1 MFFVFVFLRGRNT
14 FELLACL
21 APRLRGYFIFNHFI
35 LSNFR
40 YFSGQNKCM
49 PEFDFTIV
57 QWVLLAV
64 SAILIGMSKVGVP
77 GVSMLAVPTLAII
90 FGGKASTGILL
101 PMLMMADIFGVGY
114 YHRHA
119 EWKYLWKLLPFAFV
133 GIGIALWV
141 GEVVNDEWFK
151 NIIAVMVFLSIGL
164 MLWKD
169 RKKEQ
174 TLFPDNWWFAAFLGI
189 LGGFATMIGNV
200 AGPIFAIYL
209 LAMHLPKNKFI
220 GTGAWFFLIVN
231 FCKFPLHIFVWKTIS
246 LHTLTLNIM
255 LLPAIALGA
264 FAGIQLVKQFSDKL
278 YRTAVIIVTA
288 LSAFLLL
295 I

>member
-1 MFFVFVFLRGRNT
+1 MPT
-14 FELLACL
+14 FDFSSFQWILLALCGL
-21 APRLRGYFIFNHFI
+21 
-35 LSNFR
+35 
-40 YFSGQNKCM
+40 
-49 PEFDFTIV
+49 
-57 QWVLLAV
+57 
-64 SAILIGMSKVGVP
+64 LIGMSKVGVP
-77 GVSMLAVPTLAII
+77 GVSMLVVPTLALI

-101 PMLMMADIFGVGY
+101 PMLMMADLFGVGY

-119 EWKYLWKLLPFAFV
+119 EWKYLWKLLPWAFA

-141 GEVVNDEWFK
+141 GEVVSDFWFK
-151 NIIAVMVFLSIGL
+151 NIIAILVFVCIAL
-164 MLWKD
+164 MLWRD
-169 RKKEQ
+169 RKKNQ
-174 TLFPDNWWFAAFLGI
+174 SLFPDSWWFAASMGI

-209 LAMHLPKNKFI
+209 LAMHLPKNSFI

-231 FCKFPLHIFVWKTIS
+231 LSKFPLHIFIWETITWDTLS
-246 LHTLTLNIM
+246 LDLT

-264 FAGIQLVKQFSDKL
+264 VVGINLVKKISEKL

>member
-1 MFFVFVFLRGRNT
+1 ML
-14 FELLACL
+14 ELD
-21 APRLRGYFIFNHFI
+21 
-35 LSNFR
+35 
-40 YFSGQNKCM
+40 FS
-49 PEFDFTIV
+49 TL
-57 QWVLLAV
+57 QWILLAV
-64 SAILIGMSKVGVP
+64 CGMLVGMSKVGVP
-77 GVSMLAVPTLAII
+77 GVSMLVVPTLALI

-101 PMLMMADIFGVGY
+101 PMLMMADLFGVGY

-119 EWKYLWKLLPFAFV
+119 EWKYLWKLLPWAFV

-141 GEVVNDEWFK
+141 GEVVNDTWFK
-151 NIIAVMVFLSIGL
+151 NIIAILVFLCIGL
-164 MLWKD
+164 MLWRD
-169 RKKEQ
+169 RKKGQ
-174 TLFPDNWWFAAFLGI
+174 NLFPDTWWFSATMGV

-209 LAMHLPKNKFI
+209 LAMHLPKNSFI

-231 FCKFPLHIFVWKTIS
+231 FSKFPLHIFVWKTIN
-246 LHTLTLNIM
+246 LDTLTLDLM
-255 LLPAIALGA
+255 LLPAIAFGA
-264 FAGIQLVKQFSDKL
+264 FAGIKLVQKISDKL

>member
-1 MFFVFVFLRGRNT
+1 
-14 FELLACL
+14 
-21 APRLRGYFIFNHFI
+21 
-35 LSNFR
+35 
-40 YFSGQNKCM
+40 M
-49 PEFDFTIV
+49 PVFDFTTI
-57 QWVLLAV
+57 QWVLLV
-64 SAILIGMSKVGVP
+64 LSAMLIGMSKVGVP
-77 GVSMLAVPTLAII
+77 GVSMLVVPTLAII

-101 PMLMMADIFGVGY
+101 PILMMADVFAVTY

-119 EWKYLWKLLPFAFV
+119 EWKYLWKLLPFAFI
-133 GIGIALWV
+133 GIGTALWV

-164 MLWKD
+164 MLWRD

-174 TLFPDNWWFAAFLGI
+174 NSFPDSWWFAAFMGI

-220 GTGAWFFLIVN
+220 GTTAWFFLIVN
-231 FCKFPLHIFVWKTIS
+231 FSKFPLHILVWKTIDWQTLS
-246 LHTLTLNIM
+246 LDLM
-255 LLPAIALGA
+255 LLPGIALGA
-264 FAGIQLVKQFSDKL
+264 FLGIQLIKKISDKL

>member
-1 MFFVFVFLRGRNT
+1 M
-14 FELLACL
+14 FEL
-21 APRLRGYFIFNHFI
+21 
-35 LSNFR
+35 
-40 YFSGQNKCM
+40 
-49 PEFDFTIV
+49 DFTTL
-57 QWVLLAV
+57 QWALFAV
-64 SAILIGMSKVGVP
+64 CAMFVGMSKVGVP
-77 GVSMLAVPTLAII
+77 GVSMIVVPTLAIV

-101 PMLMMADIFGVGY
+101 PMLMMADVFGVSY

-119 EWKYLWKLLPFAFV
+119 EWKYLLKLFPWAFA

-141 GEVVNDEWFK
+141 GEVVNDSWFK
-151 NIIAVMVFLSIGL
+151 NIIAILVFICIAL

-169 RKKEQ
+169 RKKENN
-174 TLFPDNWWFAAFLGI
+174 LFPDTWWFAATMGV

-220 GTGAWFFLIVN
+220 GTGAWFFMIIN
-231 FCKFPLHIFVWKTIS
+231 ISKFPLHIFIWKTIS
-246 LHTLTLNIM
+246 WKTLSLDLLM
-255 LLPAIALGA
+255 LPAIAAGA
-264 FAGIQLVKQFSDKL
+264 FVGVWIVKKISDKF
-278 YRTAVIIVTA
+278 YRAAVIVVTA

>member
-1 MFFVFVFLRGRNT
+1 M
-14 FELLACL
+14 FELD
-21 APRLRGYFIFNHFI
+21 
-35 LSNFR
+35 
-40 YFSGQNKCM
+40 FS
-49 PEFDFTIV
+49 V
-57 QWVLLAV
+57 LQWFLLAFCG
-64 SAILIGMSKVGVP
+64 ILVGMSKVGVP
-77 GVSMLAVPTLAII
+77 GVSMLVVPALAII

-101 PMLMMADIFGVGY
+101 PMLMMADIFGVSY

-119 EWKYLWKLLPFAFV
+119 EWKYLWKLLPWAFI

-141 GEVVNDEWFK
+141 GEVVNDAWFK
-151 NIIAVMVFLSIGL
+151 NIIAILVFLCIGL

-169 RKKEQ
+169 RQKGNN
-174 TLFPDNWWFAAFLGI
+174 LFPDTWWFAALMGI

-209 LAMHLPKNKFI
+209 LAMHLPKNSFI

-231 FCKFPLHIFVWKTIS
+231 FSKFPLHIFVWKTIS
-246 LHTLTLNIM
+246 RHTLTLDIL

-264 FAGIQLVKQFSDKL
+264 FLGIILVKRISDKL